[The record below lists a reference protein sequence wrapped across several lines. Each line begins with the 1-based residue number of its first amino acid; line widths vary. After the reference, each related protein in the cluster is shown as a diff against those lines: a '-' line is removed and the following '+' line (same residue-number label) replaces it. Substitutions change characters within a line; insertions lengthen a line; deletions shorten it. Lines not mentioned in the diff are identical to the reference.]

1 MKRPRL
7 VMADDHT
14 IVLEGLSKL
23 LEPEFEVVGTAVD
36 GRSLIATAL
45 QYSPDVVLVDIS
57 MPLLNGF
64 QVARQL
70 RKQLPKAR
78 IVFLTMHSDVE
89 YVKEAFRAGA
99 SAYVLKR
106 SAAAEL
112 VSGIH
117 DVLHGRTY
125 VSPSL
130 ACGLTGSLPGTSA
143 KAKSSRELTDRQREV
158 LQLVADGHAS
168 KEIAA
173 ILEVSIK
180 TVEFHKSMI
189 ARKLK
194 VQGTAALTRYA
205 VEHRIVVP
213 SRPQQ

>member
-7 VMADDHT
+7 VIADDHT
-14 IVLEGLSKL
+14 IVLEGLRKL
-23 LEPEFEVVGTAVD
+23 LESEFEVVGTAED
-36 GRSLIATAL
+36 GRYLIATAL
-45 QYSPDVVLVDIS
+45 QYSPDVILVDIS
-57 MPLLNGF
+57 MPSLNGF
-64 QVARQL
+64 QAARQL
-70 RKQLPKAR
+70 RKQLPKAK

-89 YVKEAFRAGA
+89 YVKEALRAGA
-99 SAYVLKR
+99 SGYLLKR

-117 DVLHGRTY
+117 EVLNGRTY
-125 VSPSL
+125 ISPSL
-130 ACGLTGSLPGTSA
+130 AASLAGSMPGAAT

-158 LQLVADGHAS
+158 LQLVADGHSS

-213 SRPQQ
+213 SHPQ

>member
-1 MKRPRL
+1 VKRPRL

-45 QYSPDVVLVDIS
+45 QYCPDVVLVDIS